1 MEKKSFFQKY
11 WLVMLCGLLI
21 GAAAVLL
28 SAFGNPANMGFC
40 IACFLRDIAGS
51 LKLHQAGVVQ
61 YFRPEI
67 VGIIVGAC
75 LMALIGKEF
84 KPKAGSS
91 PVIRFTLGAA
101 VMVGALVF
109 LGCPLR
115 MVIRLGSGDLN
126 ALVGLVGFIAGILAG
141 NYDIVEVYLDGVLK
155 LGNHDLDG
163 LGKLLDELNVLAGD
177 GVKVVVTVS
186 ADMDVLPESV
196 KKYA

>member
-1 MEKKSFFQKY
+1 M
-11 WLVMLCGLLI
+11 I
-21 GAAAVLL
+21 GA
-28 SAFGNPANMGFC
+28 
-40 IACFLRDIAGS
+40 
-51 LKLHQAGVVQ
+51 
-61 YFRPEI
+61 
-67 VGIIVGAC
+67 
-75 LMALIGKEF
+75 LM
-84 KPKAGSS
+84 
-91 PVIRFTLGAA
+91 
-101 VMVGALVF
+101 F

-115 MVIRLGSGDLN
+115 MVIRLGGGDLN